1 MNNFKKIGLSAL
13 AGSLAAVSVQAADL
27 SVTGGASIGFA
38 GEEEQATGNGWSMND
53 GVTFAASEE
62 MDNGW
67 TVSLNFLLDS
77 SDSAATA
84 GLDNRSLTIDMGD
97 NGVFTFSGDGG
108 DGVLSRIDDVTPTAY
123 EESWDLVTGADI
135 APGGPNS
142 NNMMHYSNSSLMDGV
157 TLSAAYIPSDGA
169 TKLESSSDYGVKY
182 TGIDGLTVGVA
193 GGEDNTAAA
202 SLDITNL
209 YATYASEMGVTV
221 GFQATESD
229 SETASA
235 DKDFSAMGISYA
247 VSEDLSVSL
256 NTSTIDF
263 EDGTLTDQEST
274 GLSLS
279 YTMGSMTLSAA
290 HNTVDNVAGTAANDR
305 SGYDLGL
312 AFAF

>member
-27 SVTGGASIGFA
+27 SVTGGASIGFF
-38 GEEEQATGNGWSMND
+38 GEEGTVTGNGWSMND

-77 SDSAATA
+77 SDSAASA
-84 GLDNRSLTIDMGD
+84 GLDNRSLSIDMGD

-123 EESWDLVTGADI
+123 EESWDLVTGADV
-135 APGGPNS
+135 APSGPNS

-157 TLSAAYIPSDGA
+157 ELSVAYIPSG
-169 TKLESSSDYGVKY
+169 TGQVESSSDYGVKY
-182 TGIDGLTVGVA
+182 TGIDGLTVGLA
-193 GGEDNTAAA
+193 GGEINAAA
-202 SLDITNL
+202 ATQDVTNM
-209 YATYASEMGVTV
+209 YATYAMDAFTIGM
-221 GFQATESD
+221 QATESD
-229 SETASA
+229 SETANS

-247 VSEDLSVSL
+247 VSEDLSVSI
-256 NTSTIDF
+256 NTSTVDF
-263 EDGTLTDQEST
+263 ESSTLTDQDAT
-274 GLSLS
+274 GLAVS
-279 YTMGSMTLSAA
+279 YTMGSMTLQAS
-290 HNTVDNVAGTAANDR
+290 HNTVDNIAGAAAADR
-305 SGYDLGL
+305 SGYDLSL

>member
-27 SVTGGASIGFA
+27 SVTGGASIGFF

-77 SDSAATA
+77 SDSAAGA
-84 GLDNRSLTIDMGD
+84 GLDNRSLKIDMGD
-97 NGVFTFSGDGG
+97 SGVFTFSGDGG
-108 DGVLSRIDDVTPTAY
+108 DGVLSAMDDKTPTAY

-135 APGGPNS
+135 APSGPNS
-142 NNMMHYSNSSLMDGV
+142 NNMMHYSRDMSDMFEGL
-157 TLSAAYIPSDGA
+157 TLSAAYVPSG
-169 TKLESSSDYGVKY
+169 TGQVESSSDYGLTY
-182 TGIDGLTVGVA
+182 TGIDGLTIGAA
-193 GGEDNTAAA
+193 GGEINAVAA
-202 SLDITNL
+202 SQDISNL
-209 YATYASEMGVTV
+209 YATYTMDAFTV
-221 GFQATESD
+221 GIQGSESD
-229 SETASA
+229 SETANA

-247 VSEDLSVSL
+247 VSDDLSVSI

-263 EDGTLTDQEST
+263 ENTALSDQDAT
-274 GLSLS
+274 GLAIS
-279 YTMGSMTLSAA
+279 YTMGSMSLSAS
-290 HNTVDNVAGTAANDR
+290 HNTVDNVAGAAAADR
-305 SGYDLGL
+305 SAYDLSL

>member
-77 SDSAATA
+77 SDSTTAA

-123 EESWDLVTGADI
+123 EESWDVVTGADG
-135 APGGPNS
+135 APSGPSS

-157 TLSAAYIPSDGA
+157 ELSVAYIPSG
-169 TKLESSSDYGVKY
+169 TGQVESSSDYGVKY
-182 TGIDGLTVGVA
+182 TGIDGLTIGVA
-193 GGEDNTAAA
+193 GGEINAAA
-202 SLDITNL
+202 ATQDVTNM
-209 YATYASEMGVTV
+209 YATYAMDAFTV
-221 GFQATESD
+221 GVQATESD
-229 SETASA
+229 SETANS

-247 VSEDLSVSL
+247 VSEDLSVSI

-263 EDGTLTDQEST
+263 ESSTLTDQDAT
-274 GLSLS
+274 GLSVS

-290 HNTVDNVAGTAANDR
+290 HNTVDNIAGAAAADR
-305 SGYDLGL
+305 SGYDLSL